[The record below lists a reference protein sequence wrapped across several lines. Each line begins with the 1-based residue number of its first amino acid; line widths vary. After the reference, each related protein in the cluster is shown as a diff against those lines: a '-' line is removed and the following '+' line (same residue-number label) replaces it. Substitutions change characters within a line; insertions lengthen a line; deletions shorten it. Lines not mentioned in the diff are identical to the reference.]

1 MAEPDPGSDAVDA
14 FLAALPDEQ
23 RGALEELRATIRS
36 VTPTA
41 TEGISY
47 GIPTCKLNGRP
58 LVAFGAVKGHCAFYL
73 MSTAVMDDHRDE
85 LAAYDLG
92 KGTIRFQPD
101 TPIPAPLVRTLVEA
115 RIGENDRSAER

>member
-1 MAEPDPGSDAVDA
+1 MADPNVSAAEVDA
-14 FLAALPDEQ
+14 FLAELPDAQ
-23 RGALEELRATIRS
+23 RAALASLRATIRS
-36 VTPTA
+36 VVPTA

-47 GIPTCKLNGRP
+47 GIPTFRLDGRP

-73 MSTAVMDDHRDE
+73 MSTAVMDAHRDE

-101 TPIPAPLVRTLVEA
+101 APIPAALVRTLVEA
-115 RIGENDRSAER
+115 RIGENDRNP

>member
-1 MAEPDPGSDAVDA
+1 VNGLDPGSAEVEA
-14 FLAALPDEQ
+14 FLARLPDQQ
-23 RGALEELRATIRS
+23 RDALESLRATIRS
-36 VTPTA
+36 VAPMV

-85 LAAYDLG
+85 LTAYDLG

-101 TPIPAPLVRTLVEA
+101 APLPAALVRTLVEA
-115 RIGENDRSAER
+115 RIAENDRA

>member
-1 MAEPDPGSDAVDA
+1 MADPSVGTADVEA

-23 RGALEELRATIRS
+23 RDALESLRATIRS
-36 VTPTA
+36 VVPTA

-47 GIPTCKLNGRP
+47 GIPTFKLNGRP
-58 LVAFGAVKGHCAFYL
+58 LVGFGAVKGHCAFYL
-73 MSTAVMDDHRDE
+73 MSTAVMDAHRDE

-101 TPIPAPLVRTLVEA
+101 APVPAALVRTLVEA
-115 RIGENDRSAER
+115 RIAENDRSGER

>member
-1 MAEPDPGSDAVDA
+1 MADPSVGAADVQA

-23 RGALEELRATIRS
+23 RDALASLRATIRS
-36 VTPTA
+36 VVPTA

-47 GIPTCKLNGRP
+47 GIPTFKLNGRP

-73 MSTAVMDDHRDE
+73 MSTAVMDAHRDE

-101 TPIPAPLVRTLVEA
+101 APIPAALVRTLVEA
-115 RIGENDRSAER
+115 RIGENGRSAER

>member
-1 MAEPDPGSDAVDA
+1 MNGLDPGSAEVEA
-14 FLAALPDEQ
+14 FLARLPDQQ
-23 RGALEELRATIRS
+23 RDALESLRATIRS
-36 VTPTA
+36 VAPMV

-85 LAAYDLG
+85 LTAYDLG

-101 TPIPAPLVRTLVEA
+101 APLPAALVRTLVEA
-115 RIGENDRSAER
+115 RIAENDRA